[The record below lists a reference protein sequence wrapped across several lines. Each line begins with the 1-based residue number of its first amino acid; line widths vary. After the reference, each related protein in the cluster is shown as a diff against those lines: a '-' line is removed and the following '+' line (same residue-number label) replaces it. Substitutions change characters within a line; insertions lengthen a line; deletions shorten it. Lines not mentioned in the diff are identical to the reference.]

1 MKNFIKKITP
11 NIIHLIYRYYYHHK
25 KIPNL
30 LRPKLFNEKVAL
42 RMLKPKKLYS
52 VMADKI
58 AVREYVKDRIGDKYL
73 IPMLWESQ
81 NLTRADW
88 DSLPDSFVLKANH
101 ASGTNLIVHSKN
113 MHDFKSVQLLI
124 NEWLSTDFSNV
135 NFEKHYKYIKPMLL
149 AEELLISED
158 GRIPFDYKVHCFNS
172 ASGSKFFI
180 QVDYDRFENEGSA
193 HSRDF
198 FDEEW
203 NFVPFTL
210 DFKNSAYRACKPNN
224 LNKLLSLSK
233 KLSEGLAYA
242 RIDWY
247 IINDEPLFG
256 EITLTHGCAGEKFTP
271 EKYNK
276 IWGELWDDKYER
288 HHSNMLHCRKD

>member
-1 MKNFIKKITP
+1 MKGFIKKITP

-25 KIPNL
+25 RIPNL

-42 RMLKPKKLYS
+42 RMLKPKKIYS

-58 AVREYVKDRIGDKYL
+58 AVREYVKERIGEKYL
-73 IPMLWESQ
+73 IPMLWTSE
-81 NLTRADW
+81 NLTRVDW
-88 DSLPDSFVLKANH
+88 DSLPNSFVLKANH

-113 MHDFKSVQLLI
+113 THNFDSVQQLT
-124 NEWLSTDFSNV
+124 NSWLSTDFSKI
-135 NFEKHYKYIKPMLL
+135 NFEKHYKHIKPMLL
-149 AEELLISED
+149 AEQLLKSED

-172 ASGSKFFI
+172 VNDTKFFI
-180 QVDYDRFENEGSA
+180 QVDYDRFESEGTA

-198 FDEEW
+198 FDHEW

-210 DFKNSAYRACKPNN
+210 DYKNSTCPASRPNN
-224 LNKLLSLSK
+224 LDKLLSLSK

-276 IWGELWDDKYER
+276 MWGELWDDIYEK
-288 HHSNMLHCRKD
+288 HHSKKLHSKKG